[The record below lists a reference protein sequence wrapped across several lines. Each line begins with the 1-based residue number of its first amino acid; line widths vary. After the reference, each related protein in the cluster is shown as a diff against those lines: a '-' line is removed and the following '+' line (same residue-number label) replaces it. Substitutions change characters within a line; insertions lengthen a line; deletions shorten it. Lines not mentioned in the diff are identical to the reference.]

1 MRVVKIFHP
10 NRSDIFRAIVSNL
23 IQGLPWNTQKRSMSY
38 QITLQDCINDNTF
51 DIDAF
56 ERAIQQQ
63 VPQFFQSL
71 AEENPQFGSLDLI
84 PSGGGGR
91 ANSAQSH
98 PKDDQEHQ
106 SSETGSGSSSSSE
119 NSILVEFEKID
130 EQEDGGNYENNTL
143 NEEGESSH
151 ATITIEGPDNQV
163 LARYRCNYGSCNRS
177 YSTVGNLRT
186 HMKTHRGEYKFKCTE
201 DGCTKAFL
209 TSYSQKI
216 HIRVHTKIKPYV
228 CAESSCRK
236 AFNTRYRLRA
246 HERLHN
252 GETFNCEICSKF
264 FTTLS
269 DLKKHSRVHTQER
282 PYKCKEDKCGKA
294 FTASHHLKTHIRTH
308 SGERPFSC
316 SVSECHKAFSTPHSL
331 KSHTK
336 THEKPKKKLSKS
348 ARKQKKLAQAI
359 IKPDQSI
366 IKEEILPPLE
376 DPVVDSNDPIPLE
389 EPLGAP
395 DLETAPHPQ
404 DETAFNLV
412 DFHESKA
419 LEMALASEEEFNAP
433 WVDISVLETKPLALD
448 PVTSSCVAL
457 PTSVPSYV
465 DLPFNV
471 NVADFADPEPNT
483 GADLF
488 MDAYYD
494 PNLMEE
500 NARKEIDEAIQI
512 SELNVAQQ
520 EQLGGVQDTT
530 DNILNELFMEGFL
543 PSGTDQQPQ
552 DANNNNCSG
561 PAKTLKD
568 ITAEADICR
577 CVNCQCDPM
586 QGCLGGCGPER
597 PCRPHTNSNPQQQQQ
612 PQQQL
617 VSLPRPMQTFNL
629 YQNQS
634 QPQLIAVP
642 SSSSSSV
649 PAQLTGGRTDGCCTP
664 RKEPPVRASCCSK
677 KSPNPAAEPI
687 GDLLTNLLGQQG
699 CSCSGAAEGVSKGC
713 CVVICLKTL
722 ETLKNV
728 LTSQSNLIRCH
739 SAAASAIAN

>member
-1 MRVVKIFHP
+1 
-10 NRSDIFRAIVSNL
+10 
-23 IQGLPWNTQKRSMSY
+23 MSY

-63 VPQFFQSL
+63 VPQYFQNL
-71 AEENPQFGSLDLI
+71 AEENPQLGSLDLVLASVNGEETTAAAAG
-84 PSGGGGR
+84 PG
-91 ANSAQSH
+91 
-98 PKDDQEHQ
+98 
-106 SSETGSGSSSSSE
+106 TGSGGIRSRAGSSSGSGSSSSE
-119 NSILVEFEKID
+119 NSILIEFEKID

-143 NEEGESSH
+143 NEEGEPSH

-201 DGCTKAFL
+201 DGCSKAFL

-228 CAESSCRK
+228 CPESNCKK

-246 HERLHN
+246 HQRLHN
-252 GETFNCEICSKF
+252 GETFNCEVCSKF

-316 SVSECHKAFSTPHSL
+316 AVSDCHKAFSTPHSL

-336 THEKPKKKLSKS
+336 THEKTKKKPSKLSKKQRKLEQITKADGS
-348 ARKQKKLAQAI
+348 A
-359 IKPDQSI
+359 IKVESSQDLMLDD
-366 IKEEILPPLE
+366 EIPPLE
-376 DPVVDSNDPIPLE
+376 PEPAQSAE
-389 EPLGAP
+389 EPVNLSDQQEAP
-395 DLETAPHPQ
+395 FSLA
-404 DETAFNLV
+404 

-433 WVDISVLETKPLALD
+433 WVDISVLESKPLALD

-471 NVADFADPEPNT
+471 GVADFAEPEPN
-483 GADLF
+483 GNNVELF
-488 MDAYYD
+488 MPNYYNE
-494 PNLMEE
+494 NLLEE
-500 NARKEIDEAIQI
+500 NVRKEIDKAIQI
-512 SELNVAQQ
+512 SERNVANQ
-520 EQLGGVQDTT
+520 EQMGSEDTDT
-530 DNILNELFMEGFL
+530 ILNELFLEGLL
-543 PSGTDQQPQ
+543 PSTDQIP
-552 DANNNNCSG
+552 DTNNNNNSNANCMG
-561 PAKTLKD
+561 PVKTLKD

-577 CVNCQCDPM
+577 CINCRCDPL
-586 QGCLGGCGPER
+586 QGCVGGCGPDS
-597 PCRPHTNSNPQQQQQ
+597 PCRPHSVPSQQQQQQ
-612 PQQQL
+612 PQL
-617 VSLPRPMQTFNL
+617 IGSLQP
-629 YQNQS
+629 QNQQTQAITKS
-634 QPQLIAVP
+634 NEQLISTRKQPELQP
-642 SSSSSSV
+642 S
-649 PAQLTGGRTDGCCTP
+649 GCCSS
-664 RKEPPVRASCCSK
+664 RASAS
-677 KSPNPAAEPI
+677 SATTSAEPI
-687 GDLLTNLLGQQG
+687 SDLLSSLLGQQS
-699 CSCSGAAEGVSKGC
+699 CSCSGGPAEGLSKGC

-722 ETLKNV
+722 ETLKKV
-728 LTSQSNLIRCH
+728 LTTQPNLIRCH
-739 SAAASAIAN
+739 SSSSTSAIAN

>member
-1 MRVVKIFHP
+1 
-10 NRSDIFRAIVSNL
+10 
-23 IQGLPWNTQKRSMSY
+23 MSY

-63 VPQFFQSL
+63 VPQYFQNL
-71 AEENPQFGSLDLI
+71 AEENPHFGSLDLV
-84 PSGGGGR
+84 P
-91 ANSAQSH
+91 
-98 PKDDQEHQ
+98 
-106 SSETGSGSSSSSE
+106 SSEGAEIVTSDNSCGAGSAVSQQSPQHRNGGDSGSGSISE

-130 EQEDGGNYENNTL
+130 DEQEDGGNNTL
-143 NEEGESSH
+143 NEEGEPSH

-246 HERLHN
+246 HQRLHN
-252 GETFNCEICSKF
+252 GETFNCEVCSKF

-282 PYKCKEDKCGKA
+282 PYKCKEEKCGKA

-316 SVSECHKAFSTPHSL
+316 AISDCQKSFSTPHSL

-336 THEKPKKKLSKS
+336 THEKPKKKHPKS
-348 ARKQKKLAQAI
+348 SSAANKQRKSDRNAKE
-359 IKPDQSI
+359 DQSI
-366 IKEEILPPLE
+366 VKEEPPLDLIAE
-376 DPVVDSNDPIPLE
+376 GDDELTLDKPLPEAE
-389 EPLGAP
+389 EQP
-395 DLETAPHPQ
+395 PHQ
-404 DETAFNLV
+404 EQAYNLV

-433 WVDISVLETKPLALD
+433 WVDISVLETKPVALD

-471 NVADFADPEPNT
+471 SVADF
-483 GADLF
+483 G
-488 MDAYYD
+488 DAVQEVESSEIFLDSYYD
-494 PNLMEE
+494 SSLMEE

-512 SELNVAQQ
+512 SEQNVAKQDG
-520 EQLGGVQDTT
+520 QLSNEDTDT
-530 DNILNELFMEGFL
+530 ILNELFLEGLL
-543 PSGTDQQPQ
+543 PSGSEQQ
-552 DANNNNCSG
+552 DSNNNNNAE
-561 PAKTLKD
+561 PVKTLKD

-597 PCRPHTNSNPQQQQQ
+597 PCRPQSASNQ
-612 PQQQL
+612 QQQL
-617 VSLPRPMQTFNL
+617 VSHPEPPVRSFNL
-629 YQNQS
+629 YQNQQ
-634 QPQLIAVP
+634 QPSRAVE
-642 SSSSSSV
+642 SSGGGGGCCSASRV
-649 PAQLTGGRTDGCCTP
+649 PAQSTNSGP
-664 RKEPPVRASCCSK
+664 FSE
-677 KSPNPAAEPI
+677 
-687 GDLLTNLLGQQG
+687 LLTNLLGQQG
-699 CSCSGAAEGVSKGC
+699 CNCSGPMEGVSKGC

-728 LTSQSNLIRCH
+728 LATQPNLIRCH
-739 SAAASAIAN
+739 SSGSSAIAN

>member
-1 MRVVKIFHP
+1 
-10 NRSDIFRAIVSNL
+10 
-23 IQGLPWNTQKRSMSY
+23 MSY

-63 VPQFFQSL
+63 VPQYFQNL
-71 AEENPQFGSLDLI
+71 AEENPQLGSLDLVLASVNGEQTTAAAGSTNGT
-84 PSGGGGR
+84 SGIR
-91 ANSAQSH
+91 SR
-98 PKDDQEHQ
+98 
-106 SSETGSGSSSSSE
+106 TGSSSGSGSSSSE
-119 NSILVEFEKID
+119 NSILIEFEKID

-143 NEEGESSH
+143 KEEGEPSH

-201 DGCTKAFL
+201 DGCSKAFL

-228 CAESSCRK
+228 CPESNCKK

-246 HERLHN
+246 HQRLHN
-252 GETFNCEICSKF
+252 GETFNCEVCSKF

-316 SVSECHKAFSTPHSL
+316 AVSDCHKAFSTPHSL

-336 THEKPKKKLSKS
+336 THEKIKKSSKLSKKQ
-348 ARKQKKLAQAI
+348 RKL
-359 IKPDQSI
+359 DQSTRTDR
-366 IKEEILPPLE
+366 KVVKVESSPDLVLDDDLPPL
-376 DPVVDSNDPIPLE
+376 D
-389 EPLGAP
+389 EPEPNQTTDGQGNMCVQQEAP
-395 DLETAPHPQ
+395 
-404 DETAFNLV
+404 FNLV

-433 WVDISVLETKPLALD
+433 WVDISVLESKPLALD

-457 PTSVPSYV
+457 PTNVPSYV

-471 NVADFADPEPNT
+471 SVANFAEPEQN
-483 GADLF
+483 GNGGELF
-488 MDAYYD
+488 LTDYYNE
-494 PNLMEE
+494 NLLEE
-500 NARKEIDEAIQI
+500 DVRKEIDKAIQI
-512 SELNVAQQ
+512 SEQNVAKQ
-520 EQLGGVQDTT
+520 ERMGDEEADT
-530 DNILNELFMEGFL
+530 ILNELFLEGLLTEAEQL
-543 PSGTDQQPQ
+543 PDT
-552 DANNNNCSG
+552 NNNNNNSSME
-561 PAKTLKD
+561 PVKTLKD

-577 CVNCQCDPM
+577 CVNCRCDPM
-586 QGCLGGCGPER
+586 QGCIGGCGPDHS
-597 PCRPHTNSNPQQQQQ
+597 CRPNSTPSQQQQ
-612 PQQQL
+612 PQL
-617 VSLPRPMQTFNL
+617 VDSLQSQNR
-629 YQNQS
+629 QNQTMPKVDDQLGRAKK
-634 QPQLIAVP
+634 QPEPQA
-642 SSSSSSV
+642 S
-649 PAQLTGGRTDGCCTP
+649 GCCSSRSTAP
-664 RKEPPVRASCCSK
+664 SVTS
-677 KSPNPAAEPI
+677 AEPI
-687 GDLLTNLLGQQG
+687 SDLLSSLLGQQN
-699 CSCSGAAEGVSKGC
+699 CSCSGGPAEGLSKGC

-722 ETLKNV
+722 ETLKKV
-728 LTSQSNLIRCH
+728 LTTQPNLIRCH
-739 SAAASAIAN
+739 SSSSSSAIAN

>member
-1 MRVVKIFHP
+1 
-10 NRSDIFRAIVSNL
+10 
-23 IQGLPWNTQKRSMSY
+23 MSY

-63 VPQFFQSL
+63 VPQYFQSL

-84 PSGGGGR
+84 PSGGGRRFG
-91 ANSAQSH
+91 SAATQSQLE
-98 PKDDQEHQ
+98 DNQEHR
-106 SSETGSGSSSSSE
+106 SGETGSGSSSSSE
-119 NSILVEFEKID
+119 NSILIEFEKID

-228 CAESSCRK
+228 CAESSCKK

-282 PYKCKEDKCGKA
+282 PYKCKEEKCGKA

-348 ARKQKKLAQAI
+348 AKKQKKLALAI
-359 IKPDQSI
+359 NKPDQSI
-366 IKEEILPPLE
+366 VKEEILPPLE
-376 DPVVDSNDPIPLE
+376 DPLDPIPLE
-389 EPLGAP
+389 QSLVAP
-395 DLETAPHPQ
+395 DLDPEPHVQEETP
-404 DETAFNLV
+404 FNLV

-471 NVADFADPEPNT
+471 NVAGFDDAEPNAS
-483 GADLF
+483 GELF
-488 MDAYYD
+488 MDGAYYD
-494 PNLMEE
+494 PNLIEE

-520 EQLGGVQDTT
+520 EQLGGGPDTT

-543 PSGTDQQPQ
+543 PSGTEQQPQ
-552 DANNNNCSG
+552 DNNNNNTLE
-561 PAKTLKD
+561 PPKTLKD

-597 PCRPHTNSNPQQQQQ
+597 PCRPQSNTNLQQQQQ
-612 PQQQL
+612 QQQQL
-617 VSLPRPMQTFNL
+617 VSLPQPVPNYNL
-629 YQNQS
+629 YQNQPPLASTQPS
-634 QPQLIAVP
+634 QGR
-642 SSSSSSV
+642 SS
-649 PAQLTGGRTDGCCTP
+649 GCCAP
-664 RKEPPVRASCCSK
+664 RKEPPARASCCSK
-677 KSPNPAAEPI
+677 KSSNPAAEPI
-687 GDLLTNLLGQQG
+687 GDLLANLLGQQQTG
-699 CSCSGAAEGVSKGC
+699 CSCSGADEGVSKGC

-728 LTSQSNLIRCH
+728 LTTQSNLIRCH

>member
-1 MRVVKIFHP
+1 MCG
-10 NRSDIFRAIVSNL
+10 DL
-23 IQGLPWNTQKRSMSY
+23 ETMSY

-63 VPQFFQSL
+63 VPQYFQSL
-71 AEENPQFGSLDLI
+71 AEENPHFGSLDMV
-84 PSGGGGR
+84 PSGG
-91 ANSAQSH
+91 ANGLSAAMVASQPQSH
-98 PKDDQEHQ
+98 LPNGGTEI
-106 SSETGSGSSSSSE
+106 SSE

-130 EQEDGGNYENNTL
+130 EQEDGGNSENNTL
-143 NEEGESSH
+143 NEEGEPSH
-151 ATITIEGPDNQV
+151 ATITIEGPDNQI

-246 HERLHN
+246 HQRLHN
-252 GETFNCEICSKF
+252 GETFNCEVCSKF

-316 SVSECHKAFSTPHSL
+316 PVLDCHKSFSTPHSL

-336 THEKPKKKLSKS
+336 THEKSKKRSLKS
-348 ARKQKKLAQAI
+348 CKQRSANRLTKADPSNRVKVEVSSESVDERESSVDEDHGI
-359 IKPDQSI
+359 H
-366 IKEEILPPLE
+366 EE
-376 DPVVDSNDPIPLE
+376 SNVQQEIP
-389 EPLGAP
+389 
-395 DLETAPHPQ
+395 
-404 DETAFNLV
+404 FNLV

-419 LEMALASEEEFNAP
+419 LEMALASEEELNSP

-471 NVADFADPEPNT
+471 NVADFVEPGPINQGKT
-483 GADLF
+483 F
-488 MDAYYD
+488 MANYYED
-494 PNLMEE
+494 TLLEE

-512 SELNVAQQ
+512 SEQKVAKQEHMGQQ
-520 EQLGGVQDTT
+520 DADT
-530 DNILNELFMEGFL
+530 ILNELFMEGLL
-543 PSGTDQQPQ
+543 PTADASQQELQ
-552 DANNNNCSG
+552 HDGNNNDYIE
-561 PAKTLKD
+561 PIKTLKD
-568 ITAEADICR
+568 ITADADICR
-577 CVNCQCDPM
+577 CVNCQCDPL

-597 PCRPHTNSNPQQQQQ
+597 PCRPHTASN
-612 PQQQL
+612 QQL
-617 VSLPRPMQTFNL
+617 AISYPQPVGNDMNFM
-629 YQNQS
+629 NQPS
-634 QPQLIAVP
+634 PAP
-642 SSSSSSV
+642 SSSL
-649 PAQLTGGRTDGCCTP
+649 AGGCCGGTKKQTP
-664 RKEPPVRASCCSK
+664 SCCGGDPN
-677 KSPNPAAEPI
+677 KSDPSSAISEPI
-687 GDLLTNLLGQQG
+687 TNLLTNILTQQG
-699 CSCSGAAEGVSKGC
+699 CSCSGPSEGISKGC

-728 LTSQSNLIRCH
+728 LTTQPNLIRCH
-739 SAAASAIAN
+739 SATGSSSAIAN